1 MQPQALL
8 SFSEAE
14 RPLGDRLLKLARETD
29 RVEGYTEPHAVLIAQ
44 YAEKIGAQMGLH
56 GLDLT
61 ALKFAGLAHDLGE
74 RALKRNYLLSPEGLT
89 WEQTL
94 DLWRHPI
101 LGEQAA
107 AELRLPRHTQLLIRW
122 HHEWWNGQGY
132 PDGLANTA
140 IPLGARIL
148 RTVDTYCALI
158 ADRPHRNHYAP
169 ADAEQLVAD
178 LAGIEFDPQVVKC
191 LLAILAEERQ
201 HHAPE
206 LWQVPPAF
214 APVASVTP
222 EETDV
227 ETVPLAPVTNEL
239 PFLTESVAESFSAS
253 PARVEEFSE
262 SEAVATDV
270 SPTALMPES
279 APDTTYDVAP
289 EPAEQMPALEVV
301 EADFPVA
308 SESAPETAVPAA
320 SVPEPMAAEATL
332 VEPEAVNESAMPSV
346 VAEIQATKATNE
358 EATNEVV
365 AAETAEAET
374 LVAEAETTQATAETD
389 DAPTKPSA
397 S

>member
-1 MQPQALL
+1 M
-8 SFSEAE
+8 
-14 RPLGDRLLKLARETD
+14 
-29 RVEGYTEPHAVLIAQ
+29 
-44 YAEKIGAQMGLH
+44 
-56 GLDLT
+56 
-61 ALKFAGLAHDLGE
+61 
-74 RALKRNYLLSPEGLT
+74 
-89 WEQTL
+89 
-94 DLWRHPI
+94 
-101 LGEQAA
+101 
-107 AELRLPRHTQLLIRW
+107 
-122 HHEWWNGQGY
+122 
-132 PDGLANTA
+132 
-140 IPLGARIL
+140 
-148 RTVDTYCALI
+148 
-158 ADRPHRNHYAP
+158 
-169 ADAEQLVAD
+169 
-178 LAGIEFDPQVVKC
+178 
-191 LLAILAEERQ
+191 
-201 HHAPE
+201 
-206 LWQVPPAF
+206 PPAF

-262 SEAVATDV
+262 SEAVAAEVAT
-270 SPTALMPES
+270 TALMPES

-374 LVAEAETTQATAETD
+374 LVAEAETTQATAATD